1 MKKENDTRPATN
13 APNRPPIRKSTLDTA
28 ARGDE
33 MLLVAILPM
42 LLCCCCDS
50 NGTEVKKVPAG
61 MIRRKNKD
69 EEWMESGRTICWLLT
84 RMPAVNQ
91 EGGGTVLLLR

>member
-13 APNRPPIRKSTLDTA
+13 EPNRPPIRKSTLNAA

-33 MLLVAILPM
+33 MPLVAILPM

-50 NGTEVKKVPAG
+50 NGREVKKVSAG
-61 MIRRKNKD
+61 MIRRKEQRRRMDGKRPHHMLFVD
-69 EEWMESGRTICWLLT
+69 EDARC
-84 RMPAVNQ
+84 
-91 EGGGTVLLLR
+91 